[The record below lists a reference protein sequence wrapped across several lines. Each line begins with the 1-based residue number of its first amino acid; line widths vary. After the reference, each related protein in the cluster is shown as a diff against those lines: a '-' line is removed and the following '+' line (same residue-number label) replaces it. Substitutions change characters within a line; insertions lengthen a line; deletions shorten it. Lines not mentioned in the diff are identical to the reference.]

1 MTVPA
6 TTGWQPFNIEQSW
19 IYPYV
24 TGAPGTGIV
33 IPGIVQATGS
43 PQNTVVE
50 HRGDGTVI
58 AKVATFDSIDLTVTV
73 ADWDTVSILSMT
85 GGVVSAGGTGADEW
99 RKIVHKSNDAAAD
112 CAIAV
117 QTHSR
122 GPDGGGTRLVWP
134 RCQPQ
139 NIPTYG
145 LNDQEFQDLDIPMS
159 AVATSTLDMVYMYH
173 FETYTAMTSTYA
185 TTAP

>member
-6 TTGWQPFNIEQSW
+6 TSGWQPFNIEQAF
-19 IYPYV
+19 IYPYLAGV
-24 TGAPGTGIV
+24 PGTGSV
-33 IPGIVQATGS
+33 IPGIVQVTGS

-58 AKVATFDSIDLTVTV
+58 AKVATFDSVDLTVTV
-73 ADWDTVSILSMT
+73 ADWDQVAIAFMA
-85 GGVVSAGGTGADEW
+85 GGTQSAGGTGTDEW
-99 RKIVHKSNDAAAD
+99 RKIIHKSNDAPAD
-112 CAIAV
+112 CAIAA

-122 GPDGGGTRLVWP
+122 GPDGGGTRLVFP

-159 AVATSTLDMVYMYH
+159 GVATSVLDMVYMYH

-185 TTAP
+185 ATAP